1 MVWPT
6 TAPGPRVEE
15 RTLPPALALIAL
27 TVLMPTLRDTEAAL
41 EVIETFEVT
50 VEKLQP

>member
-6 TAPGPRVEE
+6 TAPGPSVEE

-27 TVLMPTLRDTEAAL
+27 TVLRPTVREIAAAL
-41 EVIETFEVT
+41 EVMPIVEVT
-50 VEKLQP
+50 VVTLQP